1 MQVNLLQMAEVFE
14 NNKKT
19 VDVVKTKLS
28 HVLTVSVQNSA
39 LQESQQK
46 EQQQ

>member
-1 MQVNLLQMAEVFE
+1 MATVFQ
-14 NNKKT
+14 NDKKP

-28 HVLTVSVQNSA
+28 HVPTMSVQNSA

-46 EQQQ
+46 EQWQ